1 MYRGTTPTLTFTLPF
16 PCDQLSIVSIAFA
29 QKKPNYAK
37 DAEIVLEKTLCDCQM
52 NGNTLTLTLT
62 EEDTLALDCHCL
74 VEIQLRAK
82 VGDVTMASEI
92 ITESV
97 GRILKDGCLE

>member
-16 PCDQLSIVSIAFA
+16 SCDQLSVVSIAFA
-29 QKKPNYAK
+29 QKKMPYAK
-37 DAEIVLEKTLCDCQM
+37 EAEVVLEKALCDCQVS
-52 NGNTLTLTLT
+52 GNTLTLTLT
-62 EEDTLALDCHCL
+62 EEDTLALDCRFL
-74 VEIQLRAK
+74 VEIQLRVK

>member
-16 PCDQLSIVSIAFA
+16 SCDQLSVVSIAFA
-29 QKKPNYAK
+29 QKKMPYAK
-37 DAEIVLEKTLCDCQM
+37 EAEVVLEKALCDCQM
-52 NGNTLTLTLT
+52 NGNTLALTLS
-62 EEDTLALDCHCL
+62 EEDTLALDCHYL

>member
-16 PCDQLSIVSIAFA
+16 SCDQLSVVSIAFA
-29 QKKPNYAK
+29 QKKMPYAK
-37 DAEIVLEKTLCDCQM
+37 EAEVVLEKALCDCQM
-52 NGNTLTLTLT
+52 NGNTLALTLS
-62 EEDTLALDCHCL
+62 EEDTLALDCHYL

-92 ITESV
+92 IPESV